1 MFIFNDY
8 CGFLFILFWHIKSIG
23 EHENAIFKK
32 IKNIKNIKKD
42 TGNREYTI
50 EYDNS
55 QPSEEDEPEP
65 ETNKINEVPPSPPEM
80 PTSGGLIG
88 DRIKLP
94 VRRATSSRYFRKHGH
109 FFTFFL
115 KNHFLSSS

>member
-1 MFIFNDY
+1 MAY
-8 CGFLFILFWHIKSIG
+8 KSIG
-23 EHENAIFKK
+23 KHGNVIVKAKNHKK
-32 IKNIKNIKKD
+32 RKKD

-65 ETNKINEVPPSPPEM
+65 ETTKINEVPPSPPEM

-94 VRRATSSRYFRKHGH
+94 VRRATSSRYHIFKSVGDS
-109 FFTFFL
+109 FT
-115 KNHFLSSS
+115 